1 MMQDEVLE
9 LLRHLRRE
17 RCGTP
22 HRSWTKERHRQ
33 EGEELAFD
41 VAIYLLEG
49 GDPSVLNPYY
59 EGD

>member
-1 MMQDEVLE
+1 MTPLE
-9 LLRHLRRE
+9 ILKDLRKRR
-17 RCGTP
+17 CYDNV

-41 VAIYLLEG
+41 IAIYLLEG
-49 GDPSVLNPYY
+49 GDPARLNPYY